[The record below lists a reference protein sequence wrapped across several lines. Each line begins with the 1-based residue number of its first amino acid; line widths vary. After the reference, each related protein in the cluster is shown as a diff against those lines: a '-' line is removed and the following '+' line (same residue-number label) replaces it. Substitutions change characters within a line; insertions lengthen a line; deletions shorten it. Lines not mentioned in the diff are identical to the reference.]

1 MSKSRPVYAPFA
13 LDYAGARHLIVTEL
27 PEPPEALDT
36 SLAEIT
42 VFSLKTIAPGV
53 PAPASAQHR
62 SFRAKAELLA
72 FLGPYL
78 ARETM
83 GLRLYAIGSE
93 AFCWDIHNFGEAAG
107 MGRSEIHLTHAGAR
121 TRRVYCTHCKTRIE
135 DAVLNIIPCP
145 GCGASLFVRDHFSR
159 QLGAFMGVKI
169 DAEIPGEVFAAEGF
183 ET

>member
-13 LDYAGARHLIVTEL
+13 LDYAGARHLVVTEQ
-27 PEPPEALDT
+27 PDPPAGLDI

-62 SFRAKAELLA
+62 SFRAKAELLGY
-72 FLGPYL
+72 LGPYL

-93 AFCWDIHNFGEAAG
+93 AFCWDIHNLAASAG
-107 MGRSEIHLTHAGAR
+107 LGSSEIHLTRAGAL
-121 TRRVYCTHCKTRIE
+121 TRRVYCTHCKTLIE
-135 DAVLNIIPCP
+135 GAALNVTPCP

-159 QLGAFMGVKI
+159 QMGAFMGVKI
-169 DAEIPGEVFAAEGF
+169 DAEVPGEAFVAEGF
-183 ET
+183 GS

>member
-1 MSKSRPVYAPFA
+1 MSKSRPIYAPFA
-13 LDYAGARHLIVTEL
+13 LDYAGARHLIVTDQ
-27 PEPPEALDT
+27 PDAPDGLDT

-53 PAPASAQHR
+53 QAPACAQYR
-62 SFRAKAELLA
+62 AFRAKAELLA
-72 FLGPYL
+72 YLGPYL

-83 GLRLYAIGSE
+83 GLRLYAVGSE
-93 AFCWDIHNFGEAAG
+93 AFCWDVHNYGAAVG
-107 MGRSEIHLTHAGAR
+107 MSRSEIHLTHAGAR
-121 TRRVYCTHCKTRIE
+121 TRRVYCTHCKTLIE
-135 DAVLNIIPCP
+135 DATLNITPCP

-169 DAEIPGEVFAAEGF
+169 DAEVPGEAFAPEVF